1 MSTPPVV
8 HAPQAFT
15 VTQFADAH
23 FVSRTHVYALIKA
36 GKGPRV
42 MKVGRRTLISVEA
55 AADWRRQLEQETAT
69 AAA

>member
-1 MSTPPVV
+1 MSTATIG
-8 HAPQAFT
+8 HAPQAYT

-23 FVSRTHVYALIKA
+23 HVSRTHVYQLIKD
-36 GKGPRV
+36 GKGPRL

-55 AADWRRQLEQETAT
+55 AADWRRQIEQETAT